1 MRSAPFDQPKTRYMK
16 TLHEND
22 SIDYCSKKR
31 LFKQLFLLQIELG
44 DYSAKWSD
52 DRKEVQEIIRTIDVL
67 LESWIE

>member
-1 MRSAPFDQPKTRYMK
+1 MK

-22 SIDYCSKKR
+22 SIDHCSKKK
-31 LFKQLFLLQIELG
+31 LFKQLFLLQIELS
-44 DYSAKWSD
+44 DYGAKWSD